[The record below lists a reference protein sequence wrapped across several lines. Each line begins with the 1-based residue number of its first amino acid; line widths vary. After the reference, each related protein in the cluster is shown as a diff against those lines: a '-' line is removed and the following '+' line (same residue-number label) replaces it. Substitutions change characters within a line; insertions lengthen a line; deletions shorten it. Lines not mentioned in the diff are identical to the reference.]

1 MIRKSPPVAPIPAAI
16 SGDAPAKRSAEHWF
30 LDAATFAHDGDHEHA
45 VEAALAGIAAIRG
58 TGHA

>member
-1 MIRKSPPVAPIPAAI
+1 MSRKLRPVARSPSPAPD
-16 SGDAPAKRSAEHWF
+16 DAPKRSAENWF
-30 LDAATFAHDGDHEHA
+30 LDAATFAHDGDREQA